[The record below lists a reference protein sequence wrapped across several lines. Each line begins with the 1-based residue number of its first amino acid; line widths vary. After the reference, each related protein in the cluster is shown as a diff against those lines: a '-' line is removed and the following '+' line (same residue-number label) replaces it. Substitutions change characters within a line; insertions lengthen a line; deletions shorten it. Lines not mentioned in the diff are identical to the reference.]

1 MQFSQILITFQPC
14 SFSVR
19 TTSLSRAMLRAI
31 LLDQYSRFFLGSRHF
46 LGCPCQKQPSTKT
59 ATLAR
64 GNTKSGFP
72 KRGYFL
78 RQPTILSLRKM
89 ARRAASVD
97 AFPLDFTWAIIQ
109 ERFFELTMSIVSRCI
124 LLINAHSIG
133 IIDFLARKHRGTVI
147 WNFMQS

>member
-1 MQFSQILITFQPC
+1 
-14 SFSVR
+14 
-19 TTSLSRAMLRAI
+19 
-31 LLDQYSRFFLGSRHF
+31 
-46 LGCPCQKQPSTKT
+46 
-59 ATLAR
+59 
-64 GNTKSGFP
+64 
-72 KRGYFL
+72 
-78 RQPTILSLRKM
+78 M